1 MQLISIGLLG
11 EYIGR
16 LYISASGLP
25 RSVVREEVNCEQ
37 SKEDSKV
44 NTEDSE
50 DENE

>member
-1 MQLISIGLLG
+1 MSIGLLG

-25 RSVVREEVNCEQ
+25 RSVVREEVNCEEKMEEAC
-37 SKEDSKV
+37 KEAVTVSL
-44 NTEDSE
+44 E